1 MAEVARKPVASADV
15 EIAEA
20 RYACSIVTGDH
31 TLTVDEPPPEGAGAG
46 PSPFGL
52 LLSSLGACT
61 AITLRM
67 YAERKSWP
75 LQRVRVRLAFR
86 WEGEGSA
93 RTPHIERTVTLDGSL
108 DAEQRARC
116 AEIAEK
122 TPVTRALK
130 GGIQIKTTLI

>member
-1 MAEVARKPVASADV
+1 VSEGSGGIVAGAVVELDAAAAPYAVKIRAGHHALVA
-15 EIAEA
+15 
-20 RYACSIVTGDH
+20 
-31 TLTVDEPPPEGAGAG
+31 DEPAGAGGGDAG

-67 YAERKSWP
+67 YAERKKWP
-75 LQRVRVRLAFR
+75 LAGIQVRLAYR
-86 WEGEGSA
+86 WEGEAPRIDRALSLEG
-93 RTPHIERTVTLDGSL
+93 LDT
-108 DAEQRARC
+108 EQRTRC

-130 GGIQIKTTLI
+130 RGITITTTLR

>member
-1 MAEVARKPVASADV
+1 MTDPSGGIVAGAIV
-15 EIAEA
+15 ELDAA
-20 RYACSIVTGDH
+20 APPYAVKIRAGHH
-31 TLTVDEPPPEGAGAG
+31 TLTADEPVSAGGGDAGA
-46 PSPFGL
+46 SPFGL

-67 YAERKSWP
+67 YTERKKWP
-75 LQRVRVRLAFR
+75 LAAIDVRLTYR
-86 WEGEGSA
+86 WEGDA
-93 RTPHIERTVTLDGSL
+93 PHIDRDLTLMGL

-130 GGIQIKTTLI
+130 RGIQIKTTLR

>member
-1 MAEVARKPVASADV
+1 MSETGGIVAGAVVTMGATHYTVDIRAGKHKFVA
-15 EIAEA
+15 
-20 RYACSIVTGDH
+20 
-31 TLTVDEPPPEGAGAG
+31 DEPPGGGGSDAG

-67 YAERKSWP
+67 YCERKQWP
-75 LQRVRVRLAFR
+75 LGEIEVQLTYR
-86 WEGEGSA
+86 WHGE
-93 RTPHIERTVTLDGSL
+93 TPAVERTLTLGGL
-108 DAEQRARC
+108 DETQRARC

-130 GGIQIKTTLI
+130 RGVTIHTVVR

>member
-1 MAEVARKPVASADV
+1 MSAAGAVIASATV
-15 EIAEA
+15 TMGETH
-20 RYACSIVTGDH
+20 YAADIRAGEHALVA
-31 TLTVDEPPPEGAGAG
+31 DEPRSAGGGDAG
-46 PSPFGL
+46 PSPFDL

-67 YAERKSWP
+67 YAERKQWKLGAIEVQLSY
-75 LQRVRVRLAFR
+75 R
-86 WEGEGSA
+86 WHDEAGA
-93 RTPHIERTVTLDGSL
+93 IERVLTLEGL

-130 GGIQIKTTLI
+130 RGIAITTVMR

>member
-1 MAEVARKPVASADV
+1 MSESGDIVGAVVTMGATHYATDVRTGHHALVADEPASAGG
-15 EIAEA
+15 
-20 RYACSIVTGDH
+20 GD
-31 TLTVDEPPPEGAGAG
+31 AG

-67 YAERKSWP
+67 YCERKQWP
-75 LQRVRVRLAFR
+75 LGTIEVRLAYR
-86 WEGEGSA
+86 WEGE
-93 RTPHIERTVTLDGSL
+93 TPAIERTIALAGLD
-108 DAEQRARC
+108 DEQRRRC

-130 GGIQIKTTLI
+130 QGARITTEIG

>member
-1 MAEVARKPVASADV
+1 MSEAVGIVAGAVVTMRATHYAVDIRTGKHGLVA
-15 EIAEA
+15 
-20 RYACSIVTGDH
+20 
-31 TLTVDEPPPEGAGAG
+31 DEPAGGGGADAG

-67 YAERKSWP
+67 YCERKQWP
-75 LQRVRVRLAFR
+75 LGEIQVHLTYR
-86 WEGEGSA
+86 WQGE
-93 RTPHIERTVTLDGSL
+93 TPAIERTVMLGGLDE
-108 DAEQRARC
+108 AQRTRC

-130 GGIQIKTTLI
+130 RGAAIDTVVR

>member
-1 MAEVARKPVASADV
+1 MSEAGGIVASAAV
-15 EIAEA
+15 RMGATH
-20 RYACSIVTGDH
+20 YAVDIRAGHHPLVA
-31 TLTVDEPPPEGAGAG
+31 DEPKSVGGGDSG

-52 LLSSLGACT
+52 LLSALGACT

-67 YAERKSWP
+67 YCERKQWP
-75 LQRVRVRLAFR
+75 LGAIEVRLAYR
-86 WEGEGSA
+86 WDGD
-93 RTPHIERTVTLDGSL
+93 TPAIERAIALAGL

-130 GGIQIKTTLI
+130 RGARITTELR

>member
-1 MAEVARKPVASADV
+1 MSEAGGIVAGAIV
-15 EIAEA
+15 ELDAA
-20 RYACSIVTGDH
+20 AAPYAVKIRAGHH
-31 TLTVDEPPPEGAGAG
+31 TLVADEPVGAGGGDAG
-46 PSPFGL
+46 ASPFGL

-67 YAERKSWP
+67 YAERKKWP
-75 LQRVRVRLAFR
+75 LAGIQVRLAYR
-86 WEGEGSA
+86 WDGD
-93 RTPHIERTVTLDGSL
+93 TPHIDRDLTLEGL

-130 GGIQIKTTLI
+130 RGLQIETRLR

>member
-1 MAEVARKPVASADV
+1 MSESPGAIVAGAVVGLDAAAAPYAVKIRAGHHSLVA
-15 EIAEA
+15 
-20 RYACSIVTGDH
+20 
-31 TLTVDEPPPEGAGAG
+31 DEPVSVGGGDAGA
-46 PSPFGL
+46 SPFGL

-67 YAERKSWP
+67 YTERKKWP
-75 LQRVRVRLAFR
+75 LAGINVRLTYR
-86 WEGEGSA
+86 WEGD
-93 RTPHIERTVTLDGSL
+93 TPHIDRDLTLEGL

-130 GGIQIKTTLI
+130 HGVEIKTTLR

>member
-1 MAEVARKPVASADV
+1 MSEAGGIVAGATVTMGRTQYAVEVA
-15 EIAEA
+15 
-20 RYACSIVTGDH
+20 TGPH
-31 TLTVDEPPPEGAGAG
+31 HLTADEPKSAGGGDAG

-67 YAERKSWP
+67 YAERKQWP
-75 LQRVRVRLAFR
+75 LERIAVRLTYR
-86 WEGEGSA
+86 WQDDA
-93 RTPHIERTVTLDGSL
+93 PKIERWLTLEGL
-108 DAEQRARC
+108 DSAQRARC

-130 GGIQIKTTLI
+130 RGIEIATVVA